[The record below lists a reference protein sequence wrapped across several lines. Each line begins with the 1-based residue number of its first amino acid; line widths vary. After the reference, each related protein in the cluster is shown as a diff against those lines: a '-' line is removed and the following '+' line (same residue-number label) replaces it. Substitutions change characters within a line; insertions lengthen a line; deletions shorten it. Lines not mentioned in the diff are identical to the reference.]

1 MVDKSRSP
9 EIARL
14 TDLLALHPGSRFF
27 VPLAEAYLQ
36 SNMDDEAIAVLCEGI
51 IVHPTFVAA
60 RVMLGRIY
68 LKKERFLEAKNQFE
82 PVLAIAPSNIPSLK
96 GLSEIAQHEGLISE
110 TRTFYQTILKID
122 PGDKEVST
130 LLSVLDADPSRADLE
145 NRAATP
151 APLEM
156 TEVHFESRAV
166 PDAADLFPAMEEPAE
181 VSEGGTQ
188 PHETRTLAALYLR
201 QGHYQEAVTIY
212 EKLLSAN
219 SSDEVCQQGL
229 QEALVR
235 LRENGGSPLSNA
247 KKIERLQS
255 WLDAIQKKRNR

>member
-9 EIARL
+9 EILRL
-14 TDLLALHPGSRFF
+14 TDLLSSHPGSRLF

-36 SNMDDEAIAVLCEGI
+36 SDMVDEAIVVLSEGI
-51 IVHPTFVAA
+51 INHPNFVAA

-68 LKKERFLEAKNQFE
+68 LKKEQFLEAKNQFE

-96 GLSEIAQHEGLISE
+96 GLSEIAQHEGLVSE
-110 TRTFYQTILKID
+110 TKAFCQTILKID

-130 LLSVLDADPSRADLE
+130 LLSVLDAASSRADLE
-145 NRAATP
+145 NGPATP
-151 APLEM
+151 ASLEM
-156 TEVHFESRAV
+156 TEVPFESRTI
-166 PDAADLFPAMEEPAE
+166 PDAPDSFPEGEEPVE
-181 VSEGGTQ
+181 VSEGGAQ

-255 WLDAIQKKRNR
+255 WLDAIQRKRN